1 MSTSTR
7 SIIYDNMMKKEPDEL
22 ETQLDKLLESENKF
36 ETLINDEKAQLDTLD
51 QLKKSGQIIEEQK
64 YDWLK
69 FDLAK
74 NIENLKQTKIG
85 IDVTKQ
91 VIQEKTPLP
100 SAEPSASSS
109 SAVPAPLPV
118 QAVQP
123 TLPVHRTVYDLTKE
137 ELIEKMKKNRN
148 DPDRIKYNAYV
159 NEANQLIQQQKILK
173 QKQQDLSGPFLQTN
187 ISKMKK
193 NQQEII
199 KLQKQIEILAPY
211 IEQLAIEYNQYKH
224 ALEMKKEKGISYEEP
239 PIEAARTQPSIP
251 PIIQNIDPFTVNPGA
266 LNNEQRFAFCKLFE
280 KDMK

>member
-118 QAVQP
+118 QAAQP
-123 TLPVHRTVYDLTKE
+123 TLPIHRTIYDLTKK
-137 ELIEKMKKNRN
+137 ELGEKNLQLVN
-148 DPDRIKYNAYV
+148 DPIYIKY
-159 NEANQLIQQQKILK
+159 
-173 QKQQDLSGPFLQTN
+173 
-187 ISKMKK
+187 
-193 NQQEII
+193 
-199 KLQKQIEILAPY
+199 
-211 IEQLAIEYNQYKH
+211 
-224 ALEMKKEKGISYEEP
+224 
-239 PIEAARTQPSIP
+239 R
-251 PIIQNIDPFTVNPGA
+251 
-266 LNNEQRFAFCKLFE
+266 
-280 KDMK
+280 